1 MIGVVEHSNL
11 GIRRLLRKIR
21 YPGLLERDH
30 LAMMI
35 REATG
40 AQNARDA
47 VIGLLDDIL
56 RRYPPIYWTIIER
69 VDLEGKA
76 TRTVAAELYLSYRTL
91 HRYRSAAIATLA
103 DALERRFGAAR
114 NVPPAVSDED
124 DVPSLVRAGL
134 EHLRQPS
141 ARSFDAAKRCFTR
154 ALELDESCVDAWTG
168 LASCFEHQSAHLER
182 DAIASLDASV
192 RAFDRAS
199 QLRTAGS
206 LREG

>member
-1 MIGVVEHSNL
+1 MEHSNL

-21 YPGLLERDH
+21 YPGLLDRDH
-30 LAMMI
+30 VATMI
-35 REATG
+35 RDATG
-40 AQNARDA
+40 AENARDA
-47 VIGLLDDIL
+47 VIGLLDDVL

-69 VDLEGKA
+69 VDLEGKP

-114 NVPPAVSDED
+114 NAPPAPAANDEH
-124 DVPSLVRAGL
+124 DVPSLVRAGF

-141 ARSFDAAKRCFTR
+141 VRSFDAAKRCFTR
-154 ALELDESCVDAWTG
+154 ALELDENCVDAWTG
-168 LASCFEHQSAHLER
+168 LASCFEHESAHLER
-182 DAIASLDASV
+182 DAIASFDASV

-206 LREG
+206 PREG

>member
-1 MIGVVEHSNL
+1 VEHSNL
-11 GIRRLLRKIR
+11 GVRRLLRKIR

-30 LAMMI
+30 LATMI
-35 REATG
+35 REASG
-40 AQNARDA
+40 AHNARDA
-47 VIGLLDDIL
+47 VIALLDDVL

-69 VDLEGKA
+69 VDLEGKP
-76 TRTVAAELYLSYRTL
+76 TRVVAGELYLSYRTL

-103 DALERRFGAAR
+103 DALERRFGGAR
-114 NVPPAVSDED
+114 GASPAPANEED
-124 DVPSLVRAGL
+124 DVSSLVRAGF

-141 ARSFDAAKRCFTR
+141 VRSFDAAKRCFTR
-154 ALELDESCVDAWTG
+154 ALELDEDCVDAWTG

-182 DAIASLDASV
+182 DAIASFDASV

-206 LREG
+206 AREA